1 MRFTF
6 DQIWIEKSVAYAP
19 LTCSVIEN
27 RPAIPYQIISSDEID
42 SLVEDVTLTQGK
54 RILLIIHQKG
64 GWVKPCPATNSP
76 YLCCRYTIINHASQC
91 PMDCS
96 YCILQDYL
104 ERPLMTLF
112 ANQEEAFKDI
122 DALLAEQPKRFF
134 RFGTG
139 ELTDSLALDPFTELS
154 RDFIQF
160 FSERK
165 NCLLE
170 LKTKTDQ
177 VENVLKE
184 SAKNVVVSWSVNPK
198 LIVAR
203 EEKSSSSLKNRL
215 KAARQCQEKGFLVG
229 FHFDPI
235 LHVKNW
241 ENLYQ
246 DTVDQIFSEIDPSRI
261 AWISL
266 GALRYPA
273 NLKNVIKKRFP
284 LSKIVFE
291 EMIRGMDGKMRY
303 PRPLRTE
310 MFQKVYQRIRKH
322 SKDVFVYFC
331 MEPSWV
337 WEKVMGQA
345 PESNADLDFQFAE
358 SIHARFPELDM
369 EKPARKVYQE
379 IKDSQSIKI

>member
-1 MRFTF
+1 MRFIF
-6 DQIWIEKSVAYAP
+6 DQIWIEKSVAYEP
-19 LTCSVIEN
+19 LTCHVIEN
-27 RPAIPYQIISSDEID
+27 RPAIPYQIISQEDIE
-42 SLVEDVTLTQGK
+42 SLVENVTLTEAK
-54 RILLIIHQKG
+54 RILLITHQKG

-91 PMDCS
+91 PMDCT

-104 ERPLMTLF
+104 EQPLMTLF
-112 ANQEEAFKDI
+112 ANQEDAFKEI
-122 DALLAEQPKRFF
+122 DNLLAKDQDRFF

-160 FSERK
+160 FSEKK

-177 VENVLKE
+177 VENVFE
-184 SAKNVVVSWSVNPK
+184 ERANNVVVSWSVNPQP
-198 LIVAR
+198 IVTK
-203 EEKSSSSLKNRL
+203 EEKSSVSLKRRL
-215 KAARQCQEKGFLVG
+215 EAAKRCQDQGYMVG
-229 FHFDPI
+229 FHFDPV
-235 LHVKNW
+235 LYVENW
-241 ENLYQ
+241 EKLYKN
-246 DTVDQIFSEIDPSRI
+246 TVDDIFSKINPQRV

-266 GALRYPA
+266 GALRFPP

-284 LSKIVFE
+284 SSKIVYE
-291 EMIRGMDGKMRY
+291 EMIRGLDGKMRY

-337 WEKVMGQA
+337 WEKVMGHTPQ
-345 PESNADLDFQFAE
+345 SNADLDFQFAE
-358 SIHARFPELDM
+358 SLYHRFPELDM
-369 EKPARKVYQE
+369 KKPERKFY
-379 IKDSQSIKI
+379 KDCPKSLI